1 VGARILSARSESL
14 QSVDE
19 KQWNSTKKRCTLVR
33 SKEKYPFMPIRRSLI
48 MFGWLMLLPLAM
60 LQSQNL
66 LPVTVE
72 GTPPT
77 VVHVRAFVENQAVYI
92 SMNDLARELKLDTY
106 ANLVTE
112 KFELKTENGTLRV
125 AGDNSFVETTLRKTG
140 KESFLQ
146 IPLAVKFK
154 DSMFYAPA
162 AYFLPLFNTIS
173 ARLISVD
180 PADEASLHPEPATV
194 PASKFGITG
203 VQFEARRNGILVRIQ
218 TTKEY
223 RDFSRFVKDNWLYIT
238 VSDAKADTA
247 LLNATLQSDAFS
259 DIVITQYPTS
269 VQFALQSNVKMVA
282 TNMVRDNSSTDL
294 LATIETASSAVLKKM
309 ISQEADEKA
318 ARQEKVLTQLKKQ
331 RTKWK
336 LDAIVIDPGHGG
348 YDPGTIGVIG
358 TREKDVVLGIGLK
371 LGKLIETQMSDVKV
385 IYTRKTD
392 RFVELYRRG
401 QIANENGGKLFISI
415 HANSL
420 PVKPSP
426 INGFEIYLLRPGKT
440 DDAIKIAEKEN
451 AVVRL
456 ENDQDRYQEVTEE
469 NFILLTMA
477 QSAYMKQS
485 EHFAEVLTDEMSVK
499 MSPQGLGV
507 KQAGFYVLVGASMP
521 NVLVETGYLSNK
533 NDEKFLRNPE
543 GQQIVAESILR
554 SIQRYKR
561 QYEQTLREEPTDDN

>member
-1 VGARILSARSESL
+1 MEFYKKTLYIDAFQGTISL
-14 QSVDE
+14 
-19 KQWNSTKKRCTLVR
+19 
-33 SKEKYPFMPIRRSLI
+33 MPIRRSLNMLI
-48 MFGWLMLLPLAM
+48 WLMLLPLAM
-60 LQSQNL
+60 LQAQNL

-72 GTPPT
+72 GTPPAI
-77 VVHVRAFVENQAVYI
+77 VHVRAFVENQAVYI
-92 SMNDLARELKLDTY
+92 CLNDLARELKLDTY

-112 KFELKTENGTLRV
+112 RFELKTETGTLNV
-125 AGDNSFVETTLRKTG
+125 AGDNSFVETMLHKTG
-140 KESFLQ
+140 QGSVVQ
-146 IPLAVKFK
+146 IPLEVKFK
-154 DSMFYAPA
+154 DSVFYAPA
-162 AYFLPLFNTIS
+162 AYFLPLFNTFS
-173 ARLISVD
+173 ARLVSVN
-180 PADEASLHPEPATV
+180 PADEALLRPELATV
-194 PASKFGITG
+194 PASKFGISG
-203 VQFEARRNGILVRIQ
+203 VLFEARRNGLFVRIQ

-223 RDFSRFVKDNWLYIT
+223 RDFNRFVKDNWLYIT
-238 VSDAKADTA
+238 ISDAKADTA
-247 LLNATLQSDAFS
+247 LLNATLKSEAFS
-259 DIVITQYPTS
+259 DIVVTQYPTS

-282 TNMVRDNSSTDL
+282 TNMIRDNSSTDL
-294 LATIETASSAVLKKM
+294 LAIIETEPNPVLKKM
-309 ISQEADEKA
+309 ISREAGEKA
-318 ARQEKVLTQLKKQ
+318 ERQEKVLTQLKKQ

-358 TREKDVVLGIGLK
+358 TREKDVVLGIALK
-371 LGKLIETQMSDVKV
+371 LGRLLEQQMPDVKV

-451 AVVRL
+451 AAVRL

-469 NFILLTMA
+469 NFIILTMA

-485 EHFAEVLTDEMSVK
+485 EHFAELLTDEMSVK
-499 MSPQGLGV
+499 MSPQGRGV

-521 NVLVETGYLSNK
+521 NVLVESGYLSNK

-554 SIQRYKR
+554 SVQRYKR
-561 QYEQTLREEPTDDN
+561 QYEQTMREEPAEDNN